1 MCKIYIQQSSKSLGV
16 HLKVFTRIKIIC
28 GLNHIPSI
36 TNDVD
41 SLITGL
47 SALWISLLWKEYL
60 CVLLI
65 FFKKMDFLFLIN
77 LQECLKY
84 SEYELSI
91 DTFIPT
97 IFSRYVT
104 CIFIVL
110 MESFDEQ
117 KFLILLNNWSI
128 IFSWLFVCVCVCPV
142 QKYLLKEN
150 CLYTHNTSEWHVLN
164 FFPSNQPI
172 SQSWNTNQVSYNLTQ
187 FWH

>member
-1 MCKIYIQQSSKSLGV
+1 
-16 HLKVFTRIKIIC
+16 
-28 GLNHIPSI
+28 
-36 TNDVD
+36 
-41 SLITGL
+41 
-47 SALWISLLWKEYL
+47 
-60 CVLLI
+60 
-65 FFKKMDFLFLIN
+65 MDFLFLIN

-128 IFSWLFVCVCVCPV
+128 IFSWLFVCVCVC
-142 QKYLLKEN
+142 
-150 CLYTHNTSEWHVLN
+150 VLFRN
-164 FFPSNQPI
+164 I
-172 SQSWNTNQVSYNLTQ
+172 C
-187 FWH
+187 